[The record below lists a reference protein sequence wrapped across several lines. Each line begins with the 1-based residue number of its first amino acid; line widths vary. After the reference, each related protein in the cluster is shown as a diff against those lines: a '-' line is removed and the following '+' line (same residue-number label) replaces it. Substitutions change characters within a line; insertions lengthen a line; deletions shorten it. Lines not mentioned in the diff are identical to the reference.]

1 MQNENEIVPHV
12 HAGLNAESTG
22 SIIFKLASYTNS
34 ALQDQLGL
42 TTKSL
47 GMAAAAIDMSN
58 DHDLRRWNRL
68 AKLATEVVD
77 ARLEL
82 HKAMME
88 WSDVVDSEIENLRR
102 ENALLGAMSEYDE
115 VTKVFNVFGANF

>member
-1 MQNENEIVPHV
+1 MQNEIEILPHV
-12 HAGLNAESTG
+12 HGGLNAESTG
-22 SIIFKLASYTNS
+22 SIIFKLASYTS
-34 ALQDQLGL
+34 RALQAQLEL

-82 HKAMME
+82 RKAMME